1 MAAISKTNN
10 IRNTFLKIFMFF
22 CLCLFPQ
29 RRGKSRF
36 RRAMEFRFTAP
47 RSRIVFVTNP
57 WLRLCRGK
65 SFPLRRA
72 SK

>member
-10 IRNTFLKIFMFF
+10 IRNTFLKIFMLF
-22 CLCLFPQ
+22 CLFPQ
-29 RRGKSRF
+29 RRGISKF

-57 WLRLCRGK
+57 WLRLRRGK